1 MFLSVP
7 LTMSIKIILEQ
18 NEKTMWLAILLGT
31 PAEAELY
38 LQQKEMLKGQEH
50 RNSSEKI
57 TETNEFIG

>member
-1 MFLSVP
+1 
-7 LTMSIKIILEQ
+7 MSIKIILEQ